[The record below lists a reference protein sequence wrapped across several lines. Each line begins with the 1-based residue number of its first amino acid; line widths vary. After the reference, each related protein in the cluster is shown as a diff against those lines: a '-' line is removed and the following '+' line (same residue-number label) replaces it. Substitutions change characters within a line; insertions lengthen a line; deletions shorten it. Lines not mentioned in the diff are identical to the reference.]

1 VGLKLKTMVTEEKYQ
16 EIKTRHVDHVK
27 NYMTDMGGIFP
38 HLTVYGKSK
47 RQEEDAIIHIP
58 IPDELMKSEEL
69 KDKFVD
75 TILPKIAE
83 KIRIDFDPYG
93 VAWTSEAW
101 VRTAGKEEGVPDN
114 WKTIPIDGEILMVN
128 MDFENKSEMLVYDIK
143 RNGKQVTED
152 GDIVDHVELIEKDMK
167 EASGWGGRFTGL
179 LKKFKA
185 GS

>member
-1 VGLKLKTMVTEEKYQ
+1 MTEEKYQ
-16 EIKTRHVDHVK
+16 ELKEEYVGNIKRV
-27 NYMTDMGGIFP
+27 MTELGFIRP
-38 HLTVYGKSK
+38 HLTVFGKHVD
-47 RQEEDAIIHIP
+47 EE
-58 IPDELMKSEEL
+58 K
-69 KDKFVD
+69 KDKDALVHIEVRDEFMRSENMKESFVQE
-75 TILPKIAE
+75 IIPEIAGKI
-83 KIRIDFDPYG
+83 KKLVSPYG